1 MRQIV
6 CISTSNYYP
15 VPTRKQNVMN
25 RLQDAEVIYI
35 DPPVTML
42 APLKDRSTFKR
53 LTAFRKPGQKVKDNI
68 TVYSPPPVF
77 PFFNK
82 HRWINR
88 INQKMLA
95 RYIRKRMKEQEF
107 TEPYLWCYSPTSC
120 DLIHLIP
127 NRGVIYDCVDR
138 HSAYKGMI
146 DPAVVDTMERDLAAV
161 ADQVFCTAAG
171 LYETLRQYNENTE
184 LIPNGVDY
192 ELFSR
197 AAAAPGKAAAKKTGT
212 WQESMTEQSVTEQ
225 EVAGSNKPVFGFVG
239 MLQECI
245 DYQCMEA
252 VAQAFPEGRLVLVG
266 RSLPGVDLSSLR
278 AYPNVRFMGLVPQ
291 AELPE
296 IIAGF
301 DVCLNLFKEG
311 RLSKDVSPLK
321 FYEYLATGKPV
332 VSTREPLQVMDYADV
347 VYIAENREDFVVKC
361 REALRER
368 DPSKVK
374 KRMEY
379 GRACS
384 WDRRVQQMEQILL
397 ERGIFE

>member
-35 DPPVTML
+35 DPPVTIL
-42 APLKDRSTFKR
+42 APLKDRSAFKR
-53 LTAFRKPGQKVKDNI
+53 LTAFRKPGQKAKDNI
-68 TVYSPPPVF
+68 TVYSPPLVF

-88 INQKMLA
+88 INQKMIA
-95 RYIRKRMKEQEF
+95 RYIRKRMKEHGF
-107 TEPYLWCYSPTSC
+107 TEPYLWCYTPTSC

-146 DPAVVDTMERDLAAV
+146 DPVVVDAMEKDLATA

-171 LYETLRQYNENTE
+171 LYDTLRQYNENTE

-197 AAAAPGKAAAKKTGT
+197 AAESPGKAAA
-212 WQESMTEQSVTEQ
+212 EE
-225 EVAGSNKPVFGFVG
+225 NKPVFGFVG

-252 VAQAFPEGRLVLVG
+252 VAQAFPEGELVLVG

-321 FYEYLATGKPV
+321 FYEYLATGKPI

-361 REALRER
+361 REALQER

-379 GRACS
+379 GKACS
-384 WDRRVQQMEQILL
+384 WDKRVQQMEQILL